1 MTYQYYEDRLK
12 ALIQYVS
19 IIYEVP
25 IGAGGLGGAEGAIT
39 LVIKTSGEQVK
50 KAIDYAEQ
58 SKGARLPQLRLS
70 NCFNCQPMPCKFPVG
85 DKHWSQV

>member
-1 MTYQYYEDRLK
+1 MLAQ
-12 ALIQYVS
+12 
-19 IIYEVP
+19 
-25 IGAGGLGGAEGAIT
+25 IT
-39 LVIKTSGEQVK
+39 LIPSESKKLITRAVANLDFFK

-70 NCFNCQPMPCKFPVG
+70 NCFNCKPMPCRFPVG